1 MEGAWTQTPTA
12 WSVLYLANLL
22 QFEWKQ
28 VKSPA
33 GATQWIPTDP
43 NAASAVP
50 DAHVPGKRHAPI
62 MFTTDMALKV
72 DPGFRE
78 ISERFLKNPK
88 EFDLAFGKAWF
99 KLTHR
104 DMGPRAR
111 YVGKEVPAELLL
123 WQDPLPAVDYPLIS
137 ERDARKLK
145 SAILDSGL
153 TVPELVRVAWASAA
167 TYRNTDMRGG
177 ANGARVRLEPQVNW
191 AANNPDELA
200 KVLTALEK
208 IQQEFNGKKG
218 KRKISLA
225 DLIVLGGNSAI
236 EQASKDAG
244 IKVDIPFTSGRADA
258 TQAQTDVASFALLE
272 PKADGFRNYY
282 SDDSFYA
289 PAEALV
295 DKASLLNLSVP
306 EMTALLGGMRVLNA
320 NTGGQEHGVFTD
332 RPGQLTSDFFVNLL
346 DMSTQWTKSD
356 TMPGIYEGRDRSS
369 GNLKWTA
376 TTVDL
381 LFGSNTELRAVAEV
395 YASDDGKEK
404 LVEDFVAAWSKVMNA
419 DRFDQ

>member
-1 MEGAWTQTPTA
+1 M
-12 WSVLYLANLL
+12 
-22 QFEWKQ
+22 
-28 VKSPA
+28 
-33 GATQWIPTDP
+33 
-43 NAASAVP
+43 
-50 DAHVPGKRHAPI
+50 
-62 MFTTDMALKV
+62 
-72 DPGFRE
+72 
-78 ISERFLKNPK
+78 
-88 EFDLAFGKAWF
+88 
-99 KLTHR
+99 
-104 DMGPRAR
+104 
-111 YVGKEVPAELLL
+111 LL
-123 WQDPLPAVDYPLIS
+123 WQDPVPAGDYPLIS